1 MLKTFI
7 LSIALSAGDLPY
19 EQLEKL
25 YWDCDTMFMLG
36 ELGGQDTWSCLA
48 ITDEF
53 QSYFADRDAFM
64 QYWEENRRIQ
74 WDQRGYAWPANN
86 T

>member
-7 LSIALSAGDLPY
+7 LSIALSTGDLPY
-19 EQLEKL
+19 DQLEQL
-25 YWDCDTMFMLG
+25 YWDCDTMFMKG
-36 ELGGQDTWSCLA
+36 ELGGQDMWSCLA

-64 QYWEENRRIQ
+64 LYWKQNREQQ
-74 WDQRGYAWPANN
+74 WLQRGYTEEAKPA
-86 T
+86 

>member
-1 MLKTFI
+1 MLKTLI
-7 LSIALSAGDLPY
+7 LTVALSAGDLNY
-19 EQLEKL
+19 NELETL
-25 YWDCDTMFMLG
+25 YWDCDTMFMKG

-53 QSYFADRDAFM
+53 QKHFADRDTFM
-64 QYWEENRRIQ
+64 LYWRKNQNLQ
-74 WDQRGYAWPANN
+74 WEKRGYLPEAKP